1 MFRYRRPSLK
11 TALGVIRVKRQ
22 MKRSVG
28 ISQVEGWT
36 KPSRVKQKLKLK
48 YRAGLVLARRS
59 GDSADGQGKAANALR
74 AVRQE
79 EVIRVAGDE
88 ARFGLRSYTFAH
100 PDDLREGCDDRANL
114 HDWPLHTSDR

>member
-36 KPSRVKQKLKLK
+36 KPSRVKQKLK
-48 YRAGLVLARRS
+48 YRAGLYS
-59 GDSADGQGKAANALR
+59 P
-74 AVRQE
+74 AVR
-79 EVIRVAGDE
+79 VIRQTAKG
-88 ARFGLRSYTFAH
+88 RLPTLFGLFGR
-100 PDDLREGCDDRANL
+100 RG
-114 HDWPLHTSDR
+114 

>member
-36 KPSRVKQKLKLK
+36 KPSRVKQKLK
-48 YRAGLVLARRS
+48 YRAGLYSPV
-59 GDSADGQGKAANALR
+59 
-74 AVRQE
+74 VR
-79 EVIRVAGDE
+79 VIRQTAKGKLPTL
-88 ARFGLRSYTFAH
+88 FGLFDKKR
-100 PDDLREGCDDRANL
+100 
-114 HDWPLHTSDR
+114 

>member
-36 KPSRVKQKLKLK
+36 KPSRVKQKLK
-48 YRAGLVLARRS
+48 YRAGLYS
-59 GDSADGQGKAANALR
+59 P
-74 AVRQE
+74 AVR
-79 EVIRVAGDE
+79 VIRQTAKGKLPTLC
-88 ARFGLRSYTFAH
+88 GLFDKKR
-100 PDDLREGCDDRANL
+100 
-114 HDWPLHTSDR
+114 

>member
-36 KPSRVKQKLKLK
+36 KPSRVKQKLK
-48 YRAGLVLARRS
+48 YRAGLYPP
-59 GDSADGQGKAANALR
+59 
-74 AVRQE
+74 AVR
-79 EVIRVAGDE
+79 VIRQTAKGKLPTL
-88 ARFGLRSYTFAH
+88 FGLFDKKR
-100 PDDLREGCDDRANL
+100 
-114 HDWPLHTSDR
+114 

>member
-36 KPSRVKQKLKLK
+36 KPSRVKLKLKLK
-48 YRAGLVLARRS
+48 YRAGLYS
-59 GDSADGQGKAANALR
+59 P
-74 AVRQE
+74 AVR
-79 EVIRVAGDE
+79 VIRQTAKGKLPTLCGL
-88 ARFGLRSYTFAH
+88 FGKR
-100 PDDLREGCDDRANL
+100 G
-114 HDWPLHTSDR
+114 

>member
-36 KPSRVKQKLKLK
+36 KPSRMKQKLK
-48 YRAGLVLARRS
+48 YRAGLYS
-59 GDSADGQGKAANALR
+59 P
-74 AVRQE
+74 AVR
-79 EVIRVAGDE
+79 VIRQTAKGKLPTL
-88 ARFGLRSYTFAH
+88 FGLFDKKR
-100 PDDLREGCDDRANL
+100 
-114 HDWPLHTSDR
+114 

>member
-36 KPSRVKQKLKLK
+36 KPSRVKQKLK
-48 YRAGLVLARRS
+48 YRAGLYS
-59 GDSADGQGKAANALR
+59 P
-74 AVRQE
+74 AVR
-79 EVIRVAGDE
+79 VIRQTAKGKLPTL
-88 ARFGLRSYTFAH
+88 FGLFDKKR
-100 PDDLREGCDDRANL
+100 
-114 HDWPLHTSDR
+114 

>member
-36 KPSRVKQKLKLK
+36 KPSRVKQKLK
-48 YRAGLVLARRS
+48 YRAGLYS
-59 GDSADGQGKAANALR
+59 P
-74 AVRQE
+74 AVR
-79 EVIRVAGDE
+79 VIRQTAKG
-88 ARFGLRSYTFAH
+88 RLPTLFGLFDKKR
-100 PDDLREGCDDRANL
+100 
-114 HDWPLHTSDR
+114 

>member
-48 YRAGLVLARRS
+48 LKLKLKYRAGLYS
-59 GDSADGQGKAANALR
+59 P
-74 AVRQE
+74 AVR
-79 EVIRVAGDE
+79 VIRQTAKGKLPTL
-88 ARFGLRSYTFAH
+88 FGLFDKKR
-100 PDDLREGCDDRANL
+100 
-114 HDWPLHTSDR
+114 

>member
-36 KPSRVKQKLKLK
+36 KPSRVKQKLK
-48 YRAGLVLARRS
+48 YRAGLYS
-59 GDSADGQGKAANALR
+59 P
-74 AVRQE
+74 AVR
-79 EVIRVAGDE
+79 VIRQTTTGKLPTL
-88 ARFGLRSYTFAH
+88 FGLFDKKR
-100 PDDLREGCDDRANL
+100 
-114 HDWPLHTSDR
+114 

>member
-36 KPSRVKQKLKLK
+36 KPSRVKQKLK
-48 YRAGLVLARRS
+48 YRAGLYS
-59 GDSADGQGKAANALR
+59 P
-74 AVRQE
+74 AVRM
-79 EVIRVAGDE
+79 IRQTAKGKLPTL
-88 ARFGLRSYTFAH
+88 FGLFDKKR
-100 PDDLREGCDDRANL
+100 
-114 HDWPLHTSDR
+114 

>member
-36 KPSRVKQKLKLK
+36 KPSRVKQKLK
-48 YRAGLVLARRS
+48 YRAGLYS
-59 GDSADGQGKAANALR
+59 P
-74 AVRQE
+74 AVR
-79 EVIRVAGDE
+79 VIRQTTKGKLPTL
-88 ARFGLRSYTFAH
+88 FGLFDKKR
-100 PDDLREGCDDRANL
+100 
-114 HDWPLHTSDR
+114 